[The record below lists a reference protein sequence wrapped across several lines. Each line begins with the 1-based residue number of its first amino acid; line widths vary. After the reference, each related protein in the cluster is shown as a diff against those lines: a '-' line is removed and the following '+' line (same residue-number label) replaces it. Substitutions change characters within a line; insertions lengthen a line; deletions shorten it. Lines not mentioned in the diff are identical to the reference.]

1 MRILFLT
8 PLFPFPANSG
18 GLIKTATILQY
29 LVPRHSVDVLCFQRR
44 ALTEEQNALAAE
56 FPGRITSLPLCQE
69 RTAIN
74 LLRSYSARLPLS
86 VYRNRSGLMSALVA
100 SRLSEQGYDA
110 VFVDHWLMAQYLP
123 IGFPGLALLHQH
135 NAEHVIWQRQAS
147 WEANPLLKLLLRLE
161 GQRVRRY
168 EAAILPRF
176 HWVFAVSQEDRQ
188 SLIALGAPAERVFLL
203 PNLPQA
209 ELLDRPTLSFARSQ
223 PHILYLGTLSWQP
236 NQEAVERFLREA
248 FPYLR
253 QTLSEARFILAGQ
266 GAPRR
271 LLSLAHSSPQV
282 DIIGPVVEAEP
293 LYQQARVFIEPIYS
307 GGGTK
312 VKVLNA
318 LARGLPVVATPQGA
332 QGIEVLPEE
341 HLLIAQDAPSTVEA
355 IRRLMTDPELWG
367 RLSDNGRRL
376 MQERYQPATAFEALE
391 RVLADAS

>member
-8 PLFPFPANSG
+8 PLFPFPASSG

-44 ALTEEQNALAAE
+44 ALTEEQKAFAAE
-56 FPGRITSLPLCQE
+56 FPGRITSVPLCQE
-69 RTAIN
+69 RSAIN
-74 LLRSYSARLPLS
+74 LLRSYGARLPLS
-86 VYRNRSGLMSALVA
+86 IYRNRSGQMSALVA
-100 SRLSEQGYDA
+100 SQLSEQTYDA

-123 IGFPGLALLHQH
+123 KGFSGLSLLHQH
-135 NAEHVIWQRQAS
+135 NAEHVLWQRQAS
-147 WEANPLLKLLLRLE
+147 REANPLLKLLLRLE

-168 EAAILPRF
+168 EAAILPHF
-176 HWVFAVSQEDRQ
+176 HWLFAVSEEDRQ
-188 SLIALGAPAERVFLL
+188 SLIALGTPAERVLLL

-209 ELLDRPTLSFARSQ
+209 ELLARPKLSFARSQ

-236 NQEAVERFLREA
+236 NQEAVECFLREV
-248 FPYLR
+248 FPDLR
-253 QTLSEARFILAGQ
+253 QTLPEARFVLAGQ

-271 LLSLAHSSPQV
+271 LLNLVRSSPQV

-318 LARGLPVVATPQGA
+318 LARGLPVVTTPQGA

-341 HLLIAQDAPSTVEA
+341 HLLIAQDPPSTVEA
-355 IRRLMTDPELWG
+355 VRRLMTDPALWQ

-376 MQERYQPATAFEALE
+376 MQERYQPATAFAALE
-391 RVLADAS
+391 RALADAS